1 MIPNVRKPDSPRA
14 GPGSAIRSQDPGGS
28 NDGAAHDVSA
38 ASPTVS
44 NLTCHYTD
52 EATSTQL
59 SAIPLS
65 SKKPEL
71 SDVLRLGLVSEI
83 V

>member
-1 MIPNVRKPDSPRA
+1 
-14 GPGSAIRSQDPGGS
+14 
-28 NDGAAHDVSA
+28 VSA